1 MRKKGEEDIPLE
13 ARVSDIRH
21 NRGIFVYCHASGG
34 LLAYAVRKFLGRA
47 NYSLSQ
53 LPWVVTT

>member
-1 MRKKGEEDIPLE
+1 MRKKSEQDIPLE

-34 LLAYAVRKFLGRA
+34 LLAYAVRKVWAAR
-47 NYSLSQ
+47 
-53 LPWVVTT
+53 TTRFHSYRG